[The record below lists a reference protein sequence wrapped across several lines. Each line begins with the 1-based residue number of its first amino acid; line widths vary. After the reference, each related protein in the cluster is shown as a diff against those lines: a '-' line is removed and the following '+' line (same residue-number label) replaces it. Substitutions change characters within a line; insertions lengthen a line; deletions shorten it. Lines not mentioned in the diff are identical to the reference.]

1 MSRKSIQEI
10 KEEQKVTIKNLSI
23 AYSFLLSALVIFL
36 YSTHNVTINFM
47 SSNLSIMSI
56 LFPTLYFL
64 SCVTTKELGYKYGL
78 KSVII
83 STIVLFFY
91 GAFCNFFVTGN
102 FNIYSVGVIT
112 LSYFTTQSI
121 CLSIYNYFM
130 LNTRLPIFVV
140 IFNYVFCCLVYNMIY
155 MLFNYK
161 MAITDEFWLEYFLSV
176 ILQAI
181 LSIVLAIFDSIVE
194 RGIDE

>member
-1 MSRKSIQEI
+1 VARKSIQEI
-10 KEEQKVTIKNLSI
+10 KEEQKITIKNLSI
-23 AYSFLLSALVIFL
+23 AYNFLLSALVVFL
-36 YSTHNVTINFM
+36 YSTHNITINFM

-64 SCVTTKELGYKYGL
+64 SCVTAKELGYKYGL
-78 KSVII
+78 KSLVI
-83 STIVLFFY
+83 STVILFFY

-102 FNIYSVGVIT
+102 FNIYSIGVIT

-130 LNTRLPIFVV
+130 LNTRLPIFIV
-140 IFNYVFCCLVYNMIY
+140 IFNYIFCCLVCNMIY
-155 MLFNYK
+155 MLFNYN
-161 MAITDEFWLEYFLSV
+161 MVVNNEFWLEYFLVV
-176 ILQAI
+176 IFQGV

>member
-64 SCVTTKELGYKYGL
+64 SCVTAKELGYKYGL

-102 FNIYSVGVIT
+102 FNIYSIGVIT

-161 MAITDEFWLEYFLSV
+161 MAITDEFWLEYFLAV

>member
-1 MSRKSIQEI
+1 MARKSIQEI
-10 KEEQKVTIKNLSI
+10 KEEQKITIKNLSI
-23 AYSFLLSALVIFL
+23 AYNFLLSALVVFL
-36 YSTHNVTINFM
+36 YSTHNITINFM

-64 SCVTTKELGYKYGL
+64 SCVTAKELGYKYGL
-78 KSVII
+78 KSLVI
-83 STIVLFFY
+83 STVILFFY

-102 FNIYSVGVIT
+102 FNIYSIGVIT

-130 LNTRLPIFVV
+130 LNTRLPIFIV
-140 IFNYVFCCLVYNMIY
+140 IFNYIFCCLVYNMIY
-155 MLFNYK
+155 MLFNYN
-161 MAITDEFWLEYFLSV
+161 MVVNNEFWLEYFLVV
-176 ILQAI
+176 IFQGV

>member
-1 MSRKSIQEI
+1 VARKSIQEI
-10 KEEQKVTIKNLSI
+10 KEEQKITIKNLSI
-23 AYSFLLSALVIFL
+23 AYNFLLSALVVFL
-36 YSTHNVTINFM
+36 YSTHNITINFM

-64 SCVTTKELGYKYGL
+64 SCVTAKELGYKYGL
-78 KSVII
+78 KSLVI
-83 STIVLFFY
+83 STVILFFY

-102 FNIYSVGVIT
+102 FNIYSIGVIT

-130 LNTRLPIFVV
+130 LNTRLPIFIV
-140 IFNYVFCCLVYNMIY
+140 IFNYIFCCLVYNMIY
-155 MLFNYK
+155 MLFNYN
-161 MAITDEFWLEYFLSV
+161 MVVNNEFWLEYFLVV
-176 ILQAI
+176 IFQGV